1 MTGDVMFGRRVEARD
16 PVSFSFN
23 HVHRFMSGTIARRT
37 YSSSDVG
44 KRAPR
49 EDIDVAKTSSLAKSG
64 SNVDV
69 TGGVAGGM
77 GPKVHELPEASEEVR
92 PVTNDALRSE
102 RLPHKLETPLSDGL
116 RLSVVLDC
124 PLDLL
129 DQVREVRSDRDV
141 VRERLEV
148 KLPELPQQ

>member
-1 MTGDVMFGRRVEARD
+1 
-16 PVSFSFN
+16 
-23 HVHRFMSGTIARRT
+23 
-37 YSSSDVG
+37 
-44 KRAPR
+44 
-49 EDIDVAKTSSLAKSG
+49 
-64 SNVDV
+64 
-69 TGGVAGGM
+69 M

-92 PVTNDALRSE
+92 PVTNDTLRPE
-102 RLPHKLETPLSDGL
+102 RLPHKRQAPLSDGL
-116 RLSVVLDC
+116 CLSVLLDR